1 MTKCKQ
7 YDMEY
12 KVQVLKLAHEIGGQ
26 RAAEELG
33 IPKNTLYG
41 WMHKERQGV
50 IDLGPGS
57 RSPEQL
63 LTLSQELT
71 ALRQQVREQ
80 EKGIRRL
87 KELNEFLEEASAF
100 FAASR
105 QKSAK
110 NKD

>member
-1 MTKCKQ
+1 
-7 YDMEY
+7 MEY
-12 KVQVLKLAHEIGGQ
+12 KVQAVKPAYEIGGQ

-41 WMHKERQGV
+41 WMRKERHGA

-57 RSPEQL
+57 RRPDNT
-63 LTLSQELT
+63 LTLSQDLS

-80 EKGIRRL
+80 EKEIRRL
-87 KELNEFLEEASAF
+87 MELNEFLEEASAF
-100 FAASR
+100 FAARR

-110 NKD
+110 SKR

>member
-1 MTKCKQ
+1 M
-7 YDMEY
+7 
-12 KVQVLKLAHEIGGQ
+12 
-26 RAAEELG
+26 R
-33 IPKNTLYG
+33 
-41 WMHKERQGV
+41 KERQGE

-57 RSPEQL
+57 PNPDQA

-71 ALRQQVREQ
+71 VLRQQVREQ
-80 EKGIRRL
+80 EKEIRRL

-110 NKD
+110 NKG

>member
-1 MTKCKQ
+1 MSKCKQ

-12 KVQVLKLAHEIGGQ
+12 KIQALKLAHEIGGQ

-41 WMHKERQGV
+41 WMHKERQGE

-57 RSPEQL
+57 RNPDQA

-71 ALRQQVREQ
+71 VLRQQVREQ
-80 EKGIRRL
+80 EKEIRRL

-110 NKD
+110 NKG

>member
-12 KVQVLKLAHEIGGQ
+12 KVQAVKLAHEIGGQ

-41 WMHKERQGV
+41 WMRKERQGA

-57 RSPEQL
+57 RSPDNV

-71 ALRQQVREQ
+71 ALRQQVRQQ
-80 EKGIRRL
+80 EKEIRRL

-110 NKD
+110 NKG